1 MPLENSSEGHDTPS
15 PSANAECKPLPVSSM
30 LFEPSGVARVHGG
43 WLVLDDE
50 LLGSVLF
57 VAHAESGGRASLVKI
72 QRGKDERAP
81 AVKGVERFFPV
92 QDFEGIA
99 TDGEKRVFLIGSHCG
114 KREDDGT
121 VTPNPDREFLIEAE
135 WDFEEKRLDKA
146 RRSKNLLK
154 VLKKLVK
161 PCGLA
166 ISTKRSARK
175 SFLNIEGLAFD
186 TEHDRL
192 FGGLRYPLVDGKAVV
207 AALSV
212 AAAFGDKGDDKGAAL
227 LLDLGNRGIRDIECA
242 DGSLW
247 IIAGASDG
255 DRTPFSLWRCD
266 TNGENLVHIHQFC
279 DADLAL
285 PGGGIGSPEGLSLI
299 ERTTEGQHTFMV
311 ALDSDGSHA
320 GALLR
325 VTV

>member
-1 MPLENSSEGHDTPS
+1 
-15 PSANAECKPLPVSSM
+15 M

-57 VAHAESGGRASLVKI
+57 VAHAESGGRAALVKI
-72 QRGKDERAP
+72 QRGKEERAP
-81 AVKGVERFFPV
+81 IAKGVDRFFPV

-114 KREDDGT
+114 KREEDGT

-135 WDFEEKRLDKA
+135 WDFEERRLDKA
-146 RRSKNLLK
+146 RRSENLLK
-154 VLKKLVK
+154 VVKKVVK
-161 PCGLA
+161 PTGLD
-166 ISTKRSARK
+166 ISTKRCKRK
-175 SFLNIEGLAFD
+175 GFLNIEGLAFD
-186 TEHDRL
+186 KEHDRL
-192 FGGLRYPLVDGKAVV
+192 FVGFRYPLVKGKAVV

-212 AAAFGDKGDDKGAAL
+212 AAAFSDKGDGKSDGKGAVL

-247 IIAGASDG
+247 IIAGASD
-255 DRTPFSLWRCD
+255 DERTPFSLWRCD
-266 TNGENLVHIHQFC
+266 TNGENLAHVHQFC
-279 DADLAL
+279 EADLAL

-299 ERTTEGQHTFMV
+299 ERTAEGQHTFMV

-320 GALLR
+320 GVLLR
-325 VTV
+325 VGV

>member
-57 VAHAESGGRASLVKI
+57 VAHAESGGRAALVKI
-72 QRGKDERAP
+72 QRGKDQRA
-81 AVKGVERFFPV
+81 AAKGVERFFPV

-154 VLKKLVK
+154 VLKKVVK
-161 PCGLA
+161 PTGLA
-166 ISTKRSARK
+166 ISTKRCKRSG
-175 SFLNIEGLAFD
+175 FLNIEGLAFD
-186 TEHDRL
+186 RDHDRL
-192 FGGLRYPLVDGKAVV
+192 FVGLRYPLVEGKAVV

-212 AAAFGDKGDDKGAAL
+212 SAAFGDKGDCKGAVL
-227 LLDLGNRGIRDIECA
+227 LLDLSNRGIRDIEYA

-247 IIAGASDG
+247 IIAGATDG

-266 TNGENLVHIHQFC
+266 TNGENLAHIHQFC
-279 DADLAL
+279 EADLAL

-299 ERTTEGQHTFMV
+299 ERTAEGQHTFMV

-320 GALLR
+320 GVLLR
-325 VTV
+325 VGV